1 MTADETPEEEQESPS
16 RAAGGCALL
25 FLGGIP
31 LAAVFAVSSEAG
43 VLATVGATVG
53 AVWWFVR
60 RVPRTANPA
69 PPPPS
74 EGADDKKPQF
84 TVMADETNPHRSRV
98 VWHAQKEA

>member
-1 MTADETPEEEQESPS
+1 MTTDETPAEEPESSS

-31 LAAVFAVSSEAG
+31 LAAVFAASSEAG
-43 VLATVGATVG
+43 VLATVGAAVG
-53 AVWWFVR
+53 AVWWSVR

-74 EGADDKKPQF
+74 EGADNKKPQF
-84 TVMADETNPHRSRV
+84 TVMEDPDNPNRSHI